1 MNIIILSRR
10 ESGVSVK
17 TLAKAIQMPI
27 PVYVLKEMRLAF
39 TNTQY
44 EVLCKEL
51 GIDYDDYIYL

>member
-1 MNIIILSRR
+1 MSRIKFER
-10 ESGVSVK
+10 KRQRISIE